1 MGGGSRLAQLR
12 EAKKLKAEG
21 KSRLSAYNVE
31 ESEAIYD
38 EVDEAGFKLV
48 VQQRLMNEDFVVDDN
63 GLGYAD
69 NGTYDWDHTGDV
81 EESETEED
89 GPKRKKKKLKDK
101 VDGMSKKQE
110 NAMEKFVSKS
120 SSLQKTA
127 APKIT
132 VEEDQDFMENLLGE
146 VEKKAGTRKP
156 ARNTSARLENF
167 TSFSRSLAKRQDSP
181 PLRSGRSMNVSLA
194 EKDHSLRV
202 EPSSAGNGDDENMM
216 DIKMEGTDHSMNL
229 PSSPSDLQSKSKT
242 AIVKF
247 DHVCDDDDFNMSDDN
262 IFDRTVVQEDEEDDE
277 LEDDLAIEKPTGA
290 STNIAVRS
298 VNISA
303 SKPSIVP
310 KPNKSIPMPEEP
322 RTDPVEG
329 SETWTTMNSAL
340 PVALAS
346 SPGQNVAPTVG
357 KIAASEVEEEDGT
370 IKMFWTDYCEMGDRL
385 LLFGKTKHKKSDTY
399 VSCMVQ
405 VSGIM
410 RKLYFLPRTHRHEN
424 GVETEDKVTMQDV
437 YTEVS
442 KLFSK
447 GKIEWRSKPCE
458 RKYAFDLPGIPHE
471 SSYLMVL
478 YPYSA
483 KPYGQDLKGETYSHV
498 FGTNTA
504 IFEQFVLMRRVMG
517 PCWLELKEVE
527 TKNVANSSWCKVELA
542 VSDPTK
548 ITPIPDGDPAPQM
561 TLMSIAVR
569 TVMNH
574 KENKQE
580 IVAISGRVFDNIE
593 HDTTA
598 SPENLRPFT
607 FTIVRPIGAVFPAGF
622 EAEVKRKGRG
632 TISVERNEQAL
643 LSNFLARVQKY
654 DPDVFIGHNLDSVDL
669 NVLLH
674 RIKARNVPNWHRMGR
689 LKRSEW
695 PKSFGRGSAFF
706 ADRQVVA
713 GRLLCDL
720 ANDLG
725 KSVMSKCQS
734 WSLCEMCSLVLGVN
748 RYETEEVD
756 TKKLSNWT
764 DTATGLFEYLMHC
777 ELDTHFIAAVAIKT
791 QMLPLTKQLTNLAG
805 NSWART
811 LSGTRSERNEYI
823 LLHEFTKNK
832 YIVPDKQH
840 GQQQQQ
846 QQQQSK
852 KQHDL
857 DEEDD
862 EQHNDDDAV
871 VSSNRK
877 KDKFKGGLVFEPE
890 KGLYDKY
897 VLVMDFNSLYPS
909 IIQEFNICFTTVDRS
924 SCSET
929 DDTVPDP
936 PSSDLAMGILPHL
949 IATLVSRRRQVKSLM
964 KDPKAS
970 AIQKSQWDIKQ
981 QALKLTANSMYGCLG
996 YTKSRFY
1003 ARPLA
1008 MLTTYKGR
1016 EILTNTKELAESMQL
1031 NVVYGDTDS
1040 VMINTN
1046 CDEYGDAVKI
1056 GNEFKQAVNERYR
1069 LLEID
1074 IDNVFK
1080 RLLMHAKK
1088 KYAALNC
1095 YLDGDGKLA
1104 TQVEVKG
1111 LDMRRREYCALSKE
1125 ASSFVLERILSG
1137 EQTDTVV
1144 EKIHEYLRTVGEQVR
1159 ADKIA
1164 VPKFIIYTKLG
1175 KEPEQYQ
1182 GGKTMPQVQVA
1193 LKRKARG
1200 EKVFANDVIPYII
1213 CGSSGG
1219 SGESSNNN
1227 FAERAYPPPDV
1238 TKPGSDLKPDHE
1250 WYLAKQILPP
1260 IERLCGAINGTDV
1273 MRLADCLGLDTRK
1286 YAMHNSG
1293 DGAGVFDLA
1302 PLESSIS
1309 DADRFQDAKRL
1320 ELRCG
1325 SCGHEFE
1332 FRGLVES
1339 REMCT
1344 PAGIRCGKCEATVGV
1359 FAIVVQLE
1367 RQIRRE
1373 ITNYYNGWVVC
1384 DDSSCGNRT
1393 RQISVYG
1400 KRCIGKDGL
1409 ARTCRGIMGY
1419 EYTDKMLYNQLLY
1432 FDSIFNVD
1440 KAKGKGDVEVD
1451 ALAEHNRASFA
1462 IVMTVVGKYLSDC
1475 GRRYVDFHNVFDFMQ
1490 QA

>member
-1 MGGGSRLAQLR
+1 MGADGRLALLR

-21 KSRLSAYNVE
+21 KSRLSTYKLE

-38 EVDEAGFKLV
+38 EVDEAGFKQV
-48 VQQRLMNEDFVVDDN
+48 VRKRLMNEDFVVDDN

-69 NGTYDWDHTGDV
+69 NGTYDWDHTGEN
-81 EESETEED
+81 EESETEDD
-89 GPKRKKKKLKDK
+89 GPKRKKKKSKEKKDG
-101 VDGMSKKQE
+101 VSKKQE

-120 SSLQKTA
+120 SFLPKNGAPRIA
-127 APKIT
+127 AADDK
-132 VEEDQDFMENLLGE
+132 DFMENLLGE
-146 VEKKAGTRKP
+146 VEKASTRKP
-156 ARNTSARLENF
+156 TRSTSSRLGNF
-167 TSFSRSLAKRQDSP
+167 TSFSRSLAKQHDSLS
-181 PLRSGRSMNVSLA
+181 LRSRPVNLTSSNVSREDA
-194 EKDHSLRV
+194 VPV
-202 EPSSAGNGDDENMM
+202 ELSSPQNGNTM
-216 DIKMEGTDHSMNL
+216 DVKMEETDHILNL
-229 PSSPSDLQSKSKT
+229 PSSPSDIKSKSKSS
-242 AIVKF
+242 IKF
-247 DHVCDDDDFNMSDDN
+247 GQVSDDDDFNMSDND
-262 IFDRTVVQEDEEDDE
+262 IFDQSTVAFNAEDGQDEEEEDEQG
-277 LEDDLAIEKPTGA
+277 DDLAIERPTGA
-290 STNIAVRS
+290 STNIPVVS

-303 SKPSIVP
+303 SRPSLPRAKP
-310 KPNKSIPMPEEP
+310 KPVTDDP
-322 RTDPVEG
+322 RTDPVTDPVEG
-329 SETWTTMNSAL
+329 SGMWTTMNSAL

-346 SPGQNVAPTVG
+346 SPAQNVPQTVG
-357 KIAASEVEEEDGT
+357 KLPLAEVEEDDGSV
-370 IKMFWTDYCEMGDRL
+370 KMFWTDYCELGDRL
-385 LLFGKTKHKKSDTY
+385 LLFGKTKHKKSNTY

-410 RKLYFLPRTHRHEN
+410 RKLYFLPRSHRVVN
-424 GVETEDKVTMQDV
+424 GIETEEQVAMQEV

-447 GKIEWRSKPCE
+447 DKIEWRSKPCE
-458 RKYAFDLPGIPHE
+458 RKYAFDLPDIPHQ

-478 YPYSA
+478 YPYSHRQY
-483 KPYGQDLKGETYSHV
+483 PQDLKGETYSHV
-498 FGTNTA
+498 FGTGTA
-504 IFEQFVLMRRVMG
+504 LFEQFVLMRRIMG
-517 PCWLELKEVE
+517 PCWLELKDIDAKSI
-527 TKNVANSSWCKVELA
+527 TNSSWCKVELA
-542 VSDPTK
+542 VNSPNAV
-548 ITPIPDGDPAPQM
+548 TPLPDGDAPQM
-561 TLMSIAVR
+561 TLMSIALR

-574 KENKQE
+574 KDNKQE
-580 IVAISGRVFDNIE
+580 IVAISARVFDNIQ
-593 HDTTA
+593 HDTTE
-598 SPENLRPFT
+598 SPENLRPYT
-607 FTIVRPIGAVFPAGF
+607 FTIVRPIGSVFPAGF

-632 TISVERNEQAL
+632 TISLERNEQAL

-654 DPDVFIGHNLDSVDL
+654 DPDVFMGHNLDSVDL

-689 LKRSEW
+689 VKRSEW
-695 PKSFGRGSAFF
+695 PRSFGRGGASAFF
-706 ADRQVVA
+706 ADKQVVA

-725 KSVMSKCQS
+725 KSVMAKCQS
-734 WSLCEMCSLVLGVN
+734 WSLTEMCSLVLGVN

-756 TKKLSNWT
+756 MKKLSNWT
-764 DTATGLFEYLMHC
+764 DTATGLFEYMMHC

-811 LSGTRSERNEYI
+811 MSGTRSERNEYI

-832 YIVPDKQH
+832 YIVPDKQQFNPAH
-840 GQQQQQ
+840 H
-846 QQQQSK
+846 K
-852 KQHDL
+852 KQDL
-857 DEEDD
+857 DDD
-862 EQHNDDDAV
+862 EEHNDDDAV
-871 VSSNRK
+871 VGSNKK

-909 IIQEFNICFTTVDRS
+909 IIQEYNICFTTVDRS
-924 SCSET
+924 NCTET

-936 PSSDLAMGILPHL
+936 PSSDVPLGILPHL

-964 KDPKAS
+964 KDPKATGV
-970 AIQKSQWDIKQ
+970 QKAQWDIKQ

-1031 NVVYGDTDS
+1031 KVVYGDTDS

-1046 CDEYGDAVKI
+1046 CDVYADALKI
-1056 GNEFKQAVNERYR
+1056 GNDFKQAVNERYR

-1074 IDNVFK
+1074 IDNVFQ

-1095 YLDGDGKLA
+1095 VDVNGKLE

-1111 LDMRRREYCALSKE
+1111 LDMRRREYCAVSKE
-1125 ASSFVLERILSG
+1125 ASSFVLGRILSG
-1137 EQTDTVV
+1137 EPTETVV
-1144 EKIHEYLRTVGEQVR
+1144 EKIHEYLRELGDQVR
-1159 ADKIA
+1159 KDSI
-1164 VPKFIIYTKLG
+1164 PLQKFIVYTKLG

-1200 EKVFANDVIPYII
+1200 EKIFANDVIPYII
-1213 CGSSGG
+1213 AGGEGS
-1219 SGESSNNN
+1219 N

-1238 TKPGSDLKPDHE
+1238 TKAGSGLKPDHE
-1250 WYLAKQILPP
+1250 YYLAKQILPP

-1286 YAMHNSG
+1286 YVLHNSA
-1293 DGAGVFDLA
+1293 DAGPAFDLV

-1309 DADRFQDAKRL
+1309 DAERFQDAKRL
-1320 ELRCG
+1320 ELRCP
-1325 SCGHEFE
+1325 SCLNEFQFE
-1332 FRGLVES
+1332 GLLLS
-1339 REMCT
+1339 GKICT
-1344 PAGIRCGKCEATVGV
+1344 PSGIRCDKCENHLAV
-1359 FAIVVQLE
+1359 FSIVAQLE

-1373 ITNYYNGWVVC
+1373 ITQYYNGWVVC

-1409 ARTCRGIMGY
+1409 AQSCRGIMRY

-1451 ALAEHNRASFA
+1451 ALAEHNRASFE
-1462 IVMTVVGKYLSDC
+1462 IVMGVVGKYLSDC
-1475 GRRYVDFHNVFDFMQ
+1475 GRRYVDFHNIFDFMQ
-1490 QA
+1490 R

>member
-1 MGGGSRLAQLR
+1 MGSGSRLSQLR
-12 EAKKLKAEG
+12 EAKKLRAEG
-21 KSRLSAYNVE
+21 KSRLSAYQVE

-38 EVDEAGFKLV
+38 EVDEAGFKRV

-69 NGTYDWDHTGDV
+69 NGTYDWDHTGDIE

-89 GPKRKKKKLKDK
+89 GPKRKKKKSKDK
-101 VDGMSKKQE
+101 KDGVSKMQE

-120 SSLQKTA
+120 SSLQKKSSG
-127 APKIT
+127 PQIT
-132 VEEDQDFMENLLGE
+132 VEEDQDFMDSLLGE
-146 VEKKAGTRKP
+146 VDKASTRKP
-156 ARNTSARLENF
+156 ARNTSARLANF
-167 TSFSRSLAKRQDSP
+167 STFSRSLAKRHASP
-181 PLRSGRSMNVSLA
+181 PLRSSRDANANLSEFPN
-194 EKDHSLRV
+194 DHL
-202 EPSSAGNGDDENMM
+202 ELSSPRNADDKNMM
-216 DIKMEGTDHSMNL
+216 DVKLEETDHSMNL
-229 PSSPSDLQSKSKT
+229 PSSPSDLKAKSRT
-242 AIVKF
+242 SVNF
-247 DHVCDDDDFNMSDDN
+247 EHVSDDEDFTMGDDD
-262 IFDRTVVQEDEEDDE
+262 IFDNTVVEDEDE
-277 LEDDLAIEKPTGA
+277 LEDDITIEKPTGA
-290 STNIAVRS
+290 STNVAVLTVNRS
-298 VNISA
+298 A
-303 SKPSIVP
+303 AKPSLP
-310 KPNKSIPMPEEP
+310 KPKLIPTPPEQEP

-329 SETWTTMNSAL
+329 SEMWTTMNSAL

-346 SPGQNVAPTVG
+346 SPAQNAAPLVG
-357 KIAASEVEEEDGT
+357 KLAVSEVEEEDGT

-385 LLFGKTKHKKSDTY
+385 LLFGKTKHKNSNTF

-410 RKLYFLPRTHRHEN
+410 RKLYFLPRTHRLEN
-424 GVETEDKVTMQDV
+424 GIETEEKVTMQDV

-447 GKIEWRSKPCE
+447 EKVEWRSKPCE
-458 RKYAFDLPGIPHE
+458 RKYAFDLPDVPHQ

-478 YPYSA
+478 YPYSP
-483 KPYGQDLKGETYSHV
+483 KPLPQDLKGETYSHV
-498 FGTNTA
+498 FGTNTP
-504 IFEQFVLMRRVMG
+504 IFEQFVLLRRVMG
-517 PCWLELKEVE
+517 PCWLELKDVE
-527 TKNVANSSWCKVELA
+527 TKSVANSSWCKVELA
-542 VSDPTK
+542 VSDPSK
-548 ITPIPDGDPAPQM
+548 VTPVPDGGDAPQM

-580 IVAISGRVFDNIE
+580 IVAISGRVFDNIQ
-593 HDTTA
+593 HDTTE

-689 LKRSEW
+689 VKRTDW
-695 PKSFGRGSAFF
+695 PKSFGRGGGFAFF

-734 WSLCEMCSLVLGVN
+734 WSLSEMCSLVLGGVN

-777 ELDTHFIAAVAIKT
+777 ELDTHFITALAIKT

-832 YIVPDKQH
+832 YIVPDKKQANNNH
-840 GQQQQQ
+840 NSNSN
-846 QQQQSK
+846 SK
-852 KQHDL
+852 RQDV
-857 DEEDD
+857 DDEDD
-862 EQHNDDDAV
+862 EHNNTNNNNNDDEV
-871 VSSNRK
+871 VVGSNKK

-924 SCSET
+924 HCTET
-929 DDTVPDP
+929 DDMVPDP
-936 PSSDLAMGILPHL
+936 PSSDTPMGILPHL

-1031 NVVYGDTDS
+1031 KVVYGDTDS

-1056 GNEFKQAVNERYR
+1056 GQEFKVAVNERYR

-1074 IDNVFK
+1074 IDNVFQ

-1095 YLDGDGKLA
+1095 YLDGEGKLA

-1125 ASSFVLERILSG
+1125 ASSFVLDRILSG

-1144 EKIHEYLRTVGEQVR
+1144 EKIHEYLRGLADQVR
-1159 ADKIA
+1159 ADAIA
-1164 VPKFIIYTKLG
+1164 VPKFIVYTKLG

-1213 CGSSGG
+1213 CGGDAS
-1219 SGESSNNN
+1219 N

-1286 YAMHNSG
+1286 YAVHGPDSG
-1293 DGAGVFDLA
+1293 PVFELM
-1302 PLESSIS
+1302 PLESTIS

-1332 FRGLVES
+1332 FAGLHLS
-1339 REMCT
+1339 RSMCSSS
-1344 PAGIRCGKCEATVGV
+1344 GIRCDKCQVHFSV
-1359 FAIVVQLE
+1359 FSIVAQVE

-1373 ITNYYNGWVVC
+1373 ITQYYNGWVVC

-1400 KRCIGKDGL
+1400 RRCIGKDGQ
-1409 ARTCRGIMGY
+1409 AKTCRGIMGY
-1419 EYTDKMLYNQLLY
+1419 EYSDKMLYNQLLY
-1432 FDSIFNVD
+1432 FGSIFNVD

-1462 IVMTVVGKYLSDC
+1462 IVMAVVGKYLSDC
-1475 GRRYVDFHNVFDFMQ
+1475 GRRYVDFHNVFDFMHK
-1490 QA
+1490 